1 MKSLIKASGLALV
14 GLALGCAASPEPQR
28 MQPASATLPNTEPQ
42 VNMTVTHGDQV
53 TAIDDALIVRD
64 AQGRSFLMLFD
75 GDVSCEHTLVAGGG
89 VPEGLILQAELGSGG
104 EPVSWT
110 FYRNRTIQPLNIG
123 SGEANYRSGPGGG
136 SLAMR
141 STVFDLPFEVNGSY
155 EPDYCY

>member
-1 MKSLIKASGLALV
+1 RVELLSRRGSPKRYLRAEPVRIGMCIRSSSPAAKERQMKSLIKASGLALV

-75 GDVSCEHTLVAGGG
+75 GDVSCEHTLVA
-89 VPEGLILQAELGSGG
+89 
-104 EPVSWT
+104 
-110 FYRNRTIQPLNIG
+110 
-123 SGEANYRSGPGGG
+123 
-136 SLAMR
+136 
-141 STVFDLPFEVNGSY
+141 
-155 EPDYCY
+155 